1 MKENLSQNHT
11 VRCLFFCSDPCVN
24 ESAFCLGHW
33 NQVTLKTLR
42 LKEIYNFLEQ
52 SLDSGIKQ
60 STRDSLGQKGEEI
73 NPEYSLEGLMLKLHH
88 LGYLL
93 QRADS
98 LEKDGDAG
106 KD

>member
-1 MKENLSQNHT
+1 M
-11 VRCLFFCSDPCVN
+11 N

-60 STRDSLGQKGEEI
+60 STRNSLGQQGEEI

-93 QRADS
+93 KIGGEVGDRGRDGWMAS
-98 LEKDGDAG
+98 LAQ
-106 KD
+106 